1 MVKQL
6 LNPTRVDRDTAAWIV
21 YSATIAA
28 WAVLAALPKL
38 APWQLLALAIGVFW
52 GAALIAT
59 VILSRHYCMINIHI
73 EEWVKR
79 LDDSKVPT
87 M

>member
-38 APWQLLALAIGVFW
+38 APW
-52 GAALIAT
+52 
-59 VILSRHYCMINIHI
+59 
-73 EEWVKR
+73 
-79 LDDSKVPT
+79 
-87 M
+87 